1 MQICGITPTNEGSA
15 HCFFPHLQI
24 EAVITNMK
32 HTLDKHL
39 EMTNTPLSCA
49 EDKICQSEQ

>member
-15 HCFFPHLQI
+15 HCFFLHLQI

-32 HTLDKHL
+32 HALDKHL